1 MKEPFSSMRKI
12 SPKKPEFILAQDS
25 GETTESMRH
34 LQIVK
39 IILVSLSEIKN
50 QLKASILT

>member
-1 MKEPFSSMRKI
+1 MRKI